1 MMLSYFHSRIQ
12 SQFYYYFLLRAAI
25 CLFVV
30 LIMAGGHPG
39 FAQTGAELP
48 AGDIARQLL
57 DEDVA
62 EEERRTLAGEQA
74 DRAAEVLR
82 ALTRDLESGTD
93 EEARRIPWIWR
104 VSIKATGRNDAEQIR
119 RLAEVGLPEMDE
131 PLLNWQVVVLGGGI
145 VNGLSR
151 EGHWPRPRI
160 REILAGHP
168 QLESRW
174 QQAVERS
181 YEVAEDPDL
190 PYPWRY
196 DALRLIAMDEGEQS
210 IPELRSYLKR
220 DLDYHLHMG
229 AISGLSDIRSPKVPE
244 LLLSGWSH
252 YNEQNR
258 NLVLDG
264 LLRTE
269 RRTRA
274 LLDAIEEGPL
284 RADELGEEQ
293 LEQLKNHENPDLRKR
308 AKQLLS
314 I

>member
-1 MMLSYFHSRIQ
+1 MRTAIC
-12 SQFYYYFLLRAAI
+12 I
-25 CLFVV
+25 CLFTAV
-30 LIMAGGHPG
+30 LLAGGSYSS
-39 FAQTGAELP
+39 FAQTGDEPSAE
-48 AGDIARQLL
+48 DIARQLL
-57 DEDVA
+57 DEDVV
-62 EEERRTLAGEQA
+62 EEERRALAGEQA
-74 DRAAEVLR
+74 GRAAEVLR

-104 VSIKATGRNDAEQIR
+104 VSIEATGRNDAEQIR
-119 RLAEVGLPEMDE
+119 RLAEVGLPERDE

-168 QLESRW
+168 QMESRW
-174 QQAVERS
+174 QRAVERS
-181 YEVAEDPDL
+181 YEVAEDPDI

-196 DALRLIAMDEGEQS
+196 DALRLIAMDEPGQS
-210 IPELRSYLKR
+210 IPELHSYLQPN
-220 DLDYHLHMG
+220 LDYHLHMG
-229 AISGLSDIRSPKVPE
+229 AISGLSDIRSPDVAG
-244 LLLSGWSH
+244 LLLSGWSY

-258 NLVLDG
+258 NLVLEG

-274 LLDAIEEGPL
+274 LLDAMEEGTL
-284 RADELGEEQ
+284 RPDELGEEHA
-293 LEQLKNHENPDLRKR
+293 EELKNHENPELRKR

-314 I
+314 S